1 MVRKRSGV
9 AVRLVVE
16 SALSPPRYARAAVFH
31 RLLPNREPALA
42 AELHRREQVIPA
54 ARRVGFHRGARATRD
69 PGRAPDGATH
79 GIDLAGLFQSRDAE
93 PMAALRAL
101 ADTARQIH
109 RDRRCGLLVQST

>member
-16 SALSPPRYARAAVFH
+16 SALSPPCYARAAVIH
-31 RLLPNREPALA
+31 RLLPNRGPTLA

-54 ARRVGFHRGARATRD
+54 AGRVRFHRSAGASRD
-69 PGRAPDGATH
+69 PGRAPDGTAH

-93 PMAALRAL
+93 QMAAL
-101 ADTARQIH
+101 
-109 RDRRCGLLVQST
+109 